1 MNAVSED
8 EVRDRLED
16 KLKVSELQE
25 LSSVS
30 NEEAC
35 GSSKG
40 RKLNEAKEGVD
51 AHFTL
56 EIDAFLGVR
65 RIGEAKYDVFDSLLR
80 RGKSK
85 C

>member
-35 GSSKG
+35 GSSKC